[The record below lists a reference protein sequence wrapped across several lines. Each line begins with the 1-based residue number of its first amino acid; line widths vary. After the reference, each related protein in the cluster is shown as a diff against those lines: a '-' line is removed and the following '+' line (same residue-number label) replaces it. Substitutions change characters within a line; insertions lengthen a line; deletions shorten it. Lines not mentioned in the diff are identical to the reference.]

1 MTDGTPPRRRA
12 RRPSIAAPA
21 LHEVLVPL
29 VVLVGGLGIAFP
41 GAART
46 LRPEVPAMLAGQV
59 LGVAMTIPFNELA
72 PVLRRPKVLVGA
84 LAVQWT
90 TQPLLGLGLLHLA
103 GGNHVGQGTFITA
116 AAPAEITSALVAVV
130 AGGAAA
136 TAATLMT
143 MSVAVGC
150 VLTPLWLLLLQHGHV
165 EPAVLVP
172 ELALSVALP
181 LAVGVALRS
190 RAPVLASHSRRCLD
204 LAGLSLLLVLFVGA
218 GYARPLFETAQLGE
232 AVLLAL
238 VLGAVGAATAWAF
251 TARARGPMSRR
262 VSLAFPIGMREFGIA
277 TAVALIVAPRSAGFG
292 GLYGVI
298 MMTLAAATATALRR
312 RLGRPAPQGDQPE
325 GLAR

>member
-1 MTDGTPPRRRA
+1 MVEGVPPRRRPRS
-12 RRPSIAAPA
+12 RRITAPA

-46 LRPEVPAMLAGQV
+46 LRPEVPVMLAGQV
-59 LGVAMTIPFNELA
+59 LGVAMTIPVRELW
-72 PVLRRPKVLVGA
+72 PVLRRPGVLVAA

-90 TQPLLGLGLLHLA
+90 TQPMIGLCLLHLA
-103 GGNHVGQGTFITA
+103 SGNRIGQGAFITA
-116 AAPAEITSALVAVV
+116 SAPAEITSALVAVV

-136 TAATLMT
+136 TATTLMT
-143 MSVAVGC
+143 MSVALGC
-150 VLTPLWLLLLQHGHV
+150 VLTPLWLILLQHGHV
-165 EPAVLVP
+165 DPAVLVP
-172 ELALSVALP
+172 ELALSVTLP
-181 LAVGVALRS
+181 LVVGVTLRNRVPILS
-190 RAPVLASHSRRCLD
+190 SHPGRCLD

-218 GYARPLFETAQLGE
+218 GYARPLLETAQLGE

-238 VLGAVGAATAWAF
+238 VLGAGGASVAWAF
-251 TARARGPMSRR
+251 TARALGSVPWR

-277 TAVALIVAPRSAGFG
+277 TAVALTVAPQSAGFS

-312 RLGRPAPQGDQPE
+312 R
-325 GLAR
+325 ARRDERTGAGGTGSLP